1 MNKTIYELTKMYG
14 QGKGES
20 TMWDTVRMISAA
32 VEESMPEE
40 AKDHLK
46 KEMYEMMAG
55 KHYDEH
61 FAKEQVA
68 KMYYVDRDGMQHT
81 APYWT
86 DAAVRSIYDQIKP
99 EIRPYNFWDFYVTL
113 NMIASDNYTLVAA
126 RWFPGEDASER
137 DKRFVEMAIV
147 WLKDP
152 DSKHPDSKIWCYY
165 N

>member
-20 TMWDTVRMISAA
+20 TMWDSVRMISAA

-55 KHYDEH
+55 KHYDEY
-61 FAKEQVA
+61 FAKEAVN
-68 KMYYVDRDGMQHT
+68 KMFYVDRDGMQHM

-86 DAAVRSIYDQIKP
+86 DSAIQSVYDQIKS
-99 EIRPYNFWDFYVTL
+99 EIRAYNFWDFYVTL
-113 NMIASDNYTLVAA
+113 NMIASDNYSLME

-137 DKRFVEMAIV
+137 DKRFIEMAV
-147 WLKDP
+147 NWLKDP
-152 DSKHPDSKIWCYY
+152 DTKFPDCKIWNYF